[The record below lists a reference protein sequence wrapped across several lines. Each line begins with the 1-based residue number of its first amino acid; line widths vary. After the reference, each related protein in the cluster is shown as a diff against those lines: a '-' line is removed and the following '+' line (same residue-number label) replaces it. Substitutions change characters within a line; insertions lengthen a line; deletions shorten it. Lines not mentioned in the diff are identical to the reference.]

1 MSTKE
6 QEMEALQKTKEILSG
21 IDPNGY
27 VATALDGC
35 LEIAEDNI
43 GNDFLCSMQQ
53 RADSA
58 TDEADAYR
66 DLSEKYKHECIK
78 YKAENEQLELRIA
91 EDRKN
96 YTSIL
101 QKLNNEVE
109 EKETMIRNL
118 DSMSQKLQEK
128 EKEICYLKAK
138 LYDFMTKEEEA

>member
-6 QEMEALQKTKEILSG
+6 QEMEALQKIKEILSG
-21 IDPNGY
+21 IDPDGY

-43 GNDFLCSMQQ
+43 GNDFLCSMKQ

-66 DLSEKYKHECIK
+66 ELSEKYKKECIT

-128 EKEICYLKAK
+128 KKEICHLKAK

>member
-6 QEMEALQKTKEILSG
+6 QEMEALQKIKEILSG
-21 IDPNGY
+21 IDPDGY

-43 GNDFLCSMQQ
+43 GNDFLCSMKQ

-58 TDEADAYR
+58 TDEADAYME
-66 DLSEKYKHECIK
+66 LSEKYKKECIT

-91 EDRKN
+91 EAGKN
-96 YTSIL
+96 YTSIML
-101 QKLNNEVE
+101 KLNREMA
-109 EKETMIRNL
+109 EKNAIIRDL
-118 DSMSQKLQEK
+118 DSMNKKIQKK

-138 LYDFMTKEEEA
+138 LYDFITKEEEA

>member
-6 QEMEALQKTKEILSG
+6 QEMEALQKIKEILSG

-91 EDRKN
+91 ENRKN

-138 LYDFMTKEEEA
+138 LYNFMTKEEEA

>member
-6 QEMEALQKTKEILSG
+6 QEMEALQKIKEILSG

-138 LYDFMTKEEEA
+138 LYDFMTNEAEA

>member
-6 QEMEALQKTKEILSG
+6 QEMEALQKIKEILSG
-21 IDPNGY
+21 IDPDGY

-43 GNDFLCSMQQ
+43 GNDFLCSMKQ

-66 DLSEKYKHECIK
+66 ELSEKYKKDCIT

-91 EDRKN
+91 EDGKN
-96 YTSIL
+96 YTSIML
-101 QKLNNEVE
+101 KLNREMA
-109 EKETMIRNL
+109 EKTL
-118 DSMSQKLQEK
+118 
-128 EKEICYLKAK
+128 
-138 LYDFMTKEEEA
+138 

>member
-6 QEMEALQKTKEILSG
+6 QEMEALQKIKEILSG
-21 IDPNGY
+21 IDPDGY

-43 GNDFLCSMQQ
+43 GNDFLCSMKQ

-58 TDEADAYR
+58 ADEADAYR
-66 DLSEKYKHECIK
+66 ELSEKYKKDCIT

-91 EDRKN
+91 EDGKN
-96 YTSIL
+96 YTSIML
-101 QKLNNEVE
+101 KLNREMA
-109 EKETMIRNL
+109 EKNAIIRDL

-128 EKEICYLKAK
+128 EKEICHVNYS
-138 LYDFMTKEEEA
+138 

>member
-6 QEMEALQKTKEILSG
+6 QEMEALQKIKEILSG

-109 EKETMIRNL
+109 EKE
-118 DSMSQKLQEK
+118 
-128 EKEICYLKAK
+128 KEICYLKAK

>member
-1 MSTKE
+1 
-6 QEMEALQKTKEILSG
+6 
-21 IDPNGY
+21 
-27 VATALDGC
+27 
-35 LEIAEDNI
+35 
-43 GNDFLCSMQQ
+43 MQQ

-101 QKLNNEVE
+101 QKVNNEVE

-118 DSMSQKLQEK
+118 DSMSQKLQEI

>member
-6 QEMEALQKTKEILSG
+6 QEMEALQKIKEILSG

-101 QKLNNEVE
+101 QKVNNEVE

-118 DSMSQKLQEK
+118 DSMSQKLQEI

>member
-6 QEMEALQKTKEILSG
+6 QEMEALQKIKEILSG
-21 IDPNGY
+21 IDPDGY

-58 TDEADAYR
+58 TDKADAYR
-66 DLSEKYKHECIK
+66 ELSEKYKKDCIT

>member
-6 QEMEALQKTKEILSG
+6 QEMEALQKIKEILSG
-21 IDPNGY
+21 IDPDGY

-43 GNDFLCSMQQ
+43 GNDFLCSMKQ

-66 DLSEKYKHECIK
+66 ELSEKYKKECITC
-78 YKAENEQLELRIA
+78 KAENEQLELRIA

-128 EKEICYLKAK
+128 EKEICHLKAK

>member
-6 QEMEALQKTKEILSG
+6 QEMEALQKIKEILSG
-21 IDPNGY
+21 IDPDGY

-43 GNDFLCSMQQ
+43 GNDFLCSMKQ

-66 DLSEKYKHECIK
+66 ELSEKYKKECIT

-118 DSMSQKLQEK
+118 DSMSQKLQET
-128 EKEICYLKAK
+128 EKEICHLKAK

>member
-6 QEMEALQKTKEILSG
+6 QEMEALQKIKEILSG

-66 DLSEKYKHECIK
+66 ELSEKYKKDCIT

>member
-6 QEMEALQKTKEILSG
+6 QEMEALQKIKEILSG
-21 IDPNGY
+21 IDPDGY

-43 GNDFLCSMQQ
+43 GNDFLCSMKQ

-58 TDEADAYR
+58 ADEADAYR
-66 DLSEKYKHECIK
+66 ELSEKYKKDCIT

-91 EDRKN
+91 EDGKN
-96 YTSIL
+96 YTSIML
-101 QKLNNEVE
+101 KLNREMA
-109 EKETMIRNL
+109 EKNAIIRDL

-128 EKEICYLKAK
+128 GKEICHLKAK
-138 LYDFMTKEEEA
+138 LYDFITKEEEA

>member
-6 QEMEALQKTKEILSG
+6 QEMEALQKIKEILSG
-21 IDPNGY
+21 IDPDGY

-35 LEIAEDNI
+35 LDIAEDNI
-43 GNDFLCSMQQ
+43 GNDFLCSMKQ

-58 TDEADAYR
+58 TNEADAYR
-66 DLSEKYKHECIK
+66 DLSEKYKKECIT

>member
-1 MSTKE
+1 
-6 QEMEALQKTKEILSG
+6 MENNLLISRR
-21 IDPNGY
+21 
-27 VATALDGC
+27 
-35 LEIAEDNI
+35 
-43 GNDFLCSMQQ
+43 FS
-53 RADSA
+53 
-58 TDEADAYR
+58 
-66 DLSEKYKHECIK
+66 IK